1 MQCEESKPLLFE
13 FASGQLDHAT
23 KGNLDDHLK
32 DCSSCSELL
41 EQIWEM
47 EMQSANW
54 QDESPGKWDRRAYF
68 FGHEPRFQFL
78 QTATVFAS
86 LIIVTL
92 VLFRM
97 EVTSDTA
104 GLKISFLG
112 DRVTTEELDERIK
125 QLQRELDARNRD
137 YLNIGIDRFARQQ
150 TATNQLLL
158 RTAIEASRQER
169 RQELGSLM
177 TLWDMQ
183 QDRQSR
189 LTDDS
194 LRLLLRSQVEDKRE
208 LRYLTEAFQTISAQ
222 QDGNL

>member
-1 MQCEESKPLLFE
+1 MFE
-13 FASGQLDHAT
+13 FAAGRLDHAT
-23 KGNLDDHLK
+23 RRNLDDHLK

-54 QDESPGKWDRRAYF
+54 QDESPGKWDRRGYF
-68 FGHEPRFQFL
+68 FGHRPRFQFL

-86 LIIVTL
+86 LVIVTL
-92 VLFRM
+92 VLLRI
-97 EVTSDTA
+97 EVTSYES
-104 GLKISFLG
+104 GLKVSFLG
-112 DRVTTEELDERIK
+112 DQVTTEDLNQRIM
-125 QLQRELDARNRD
+125 QLQSELETRNRN
-137 YLNIGIDRFARQQ
+137 YLNIGMDRLASQQ

-169 RQELGSLM
+169 RQDLGSLM
-177 TLWDMQ
+177 SIWDLQ
-183 QDRQSR
+183 QERQSR

-222 QDGNL
+222 RDGNL